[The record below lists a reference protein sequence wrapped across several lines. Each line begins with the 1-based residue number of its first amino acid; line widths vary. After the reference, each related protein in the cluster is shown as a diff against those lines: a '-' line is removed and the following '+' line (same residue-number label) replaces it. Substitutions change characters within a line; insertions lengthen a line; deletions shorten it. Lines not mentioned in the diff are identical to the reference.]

1 MPRIHETASG
11 QQIKYADPDPML
23 ARFLKRAEE
32 LASHADASEN
42 ELIVW
47 VYGPENPILDRTIFP
62 ERGAVTRAV
71 LDDPVYAVLQDLLF
85 RKSAAQRGQSLE
97 RIAAK
102 YTLTVNEAAERKGV
116 SPQAIRNA
124 IATKR
129 LPAWVRDGE
138 YHLDP
143 RTLDIVEFGSRL
155 PKEEKR
161 NGARSRA

>member
-11 QQIKYADPDPML
+11 QRIEYPDPERRL
-23 ARFLKRAEE
+23 ARFLRRAEE
-32 LASHADASEN
+32 LATDSKAGED
-42 ELIVW
+42 ELVAW
-47 VYGPENPILDRTIFP
+47 VYGSENPILDRTVFP

-71 LDDPVYAVLQDLLF
+71 LDNPVYAVLQDLLF
-85 RKSAAQRGQSLE
+85 RKSAAARGQDLE
-97 RIAAK
+97 RLATRF
-102 YTLTVNEAAERKGV
+102 TLTVNVAAERKGV

-138 YHLDP
+138 YHIDP
-143 RTLDIVEFGSRL
+143 RTLEQVEFGTRL

-161 NGARSRA
+161 SGSRSRA